1 MLKRE
6 AVITNAKLHALTHAH
21 ILGERN
27 LQILKSEL
35 RQGEPEFDRL
45 KQDLEALKN
54 KPLGWEGTFRTA
66 AEPERQRVQRTD
78 TAIEQQLEVRTAFRE
93 HGALLQAHWVVP

>member
-35 RQGEPEFDRL
+35 RQVIHPAPLRL
-45 KQDLEALKN
+45 HMAKSQSL
-54 KPLGWEGTFRTA
+54 
-66 AEPERQRVQRTD
+66 
-78 TAIEQQLEVRTAFRE
+78 
-93 HGALLQAHWVVP
+93 HSCC